1 MPVSVLGVWPRLRDA
16 LGARQVGL
24 AGALVILFTSPDP
37 RRQRRPVTSPPA
49 PRTPVRMM
57 LRGALVPGMIALS
70 VLAAAFWAYAGEQAA
85 LSALAGAATVFVILV
100 VGLLGITAVVL
111 GPAATSMAGAGVVYL
126 GQLIL
131 ILTVVLVLRGVDW
144 LDGRAFALSA
154 VAQTLVM
161 QVGQVV
167 GYVRSRHEINP
178 GSHDESRP

>member
-1 MPVSVLGVWPRLRDA
+1 MTP
-16 LGARQVGL
+16 
-24 AGALVILFTSPDP
+24 
-37 RRQRRPVTSPPA
+37 PPA
-49 PRTPVRMM
+49 QRTPVRMM
-57 LRGALVPGMIALS
+57 LRGALVPGMLALP
-70 VLAAAFWAYAGEQAA
+70 VLAGAFWAYAGEQAA

-131 ILTVVLVLRGVDW
+131 IVTVVLALRGVDW

-154 VAQTLVM
+154 IAQTLVM

-167 GYVRSRHEINP
+167 GYVRSRHEISP
-178 GSHDESRP
+178 GSLERGRAS